1 MAAPPQFLY
10 RDVSVHP
17 PEADRL
23 ADKIAEFIR
32 KLMSEQSKVGRSL
45 MEMDPEWEGHQK
57 ATFFSGVNPQQK
69 KGGCVIEY
77 LKETGIRLPKLP
89 GDRARS
95 LYQSR
100 LGSVREGATLTDPK
114 EILFQ
119 SSPFFGA
126 IGI

>member
-69 KGGCVIEY
+69 KGDCVIEY
-77 LKETGIRLPKLP
+77 LKRQESVFRNLRVT
-89 GDRARS
+89 
-95 LYQSR
+95 
-100 LGSVREGATLTDPK
+100 VREAYTNPAWEAYGK
-114 EILFQ
+114 GQ
-119 SSPFFGA
+119 R
-126 IGI
+126 